1 MNTSMAVVLIG
12 TKKAKTRTKTTNS
25 RIRGNKRF
33 RTILFIVSGHTHDY
47 IFAFY
52 VKEITWGLIKHMYKV
67 KSIDVG
73 ISSRE
78 GWGTRRI

>member
-1 MNTSMAVVLIG
+1 MYKVNSITYNALQNEDILLAKKNSKQNEYKYGCCADRHK
-12 TKKAKTRTKTTNS
+12 KKAKTRTKTTNS

-52 VKEITWGLIKHMYKV
+52 VKEIT
-67 KSIDVG
+67 
-73 ISSRE
+73 
-78 GWGTRRI
+78 